1 MHCTPLLTQVLIPP
15 QGQFSG
21 TKANHMHNFTHY
33 PLTSLKASYLL
44 KAQFISAPA
53 LLPGS
58 ELADSLTQPKE
69 VQSHSRETSDNVFA

>member
-44 KAQFISAPA
+44 KALFISTPAP
-53 LLPGS
+53 
-58 ELADSLTQPKE
+58 LAGLWVGRKPNMAKRSA
-69 VQSHSRETSDNVFA
+69 VHSRETSDNVFA